1 MITVEFLKDITVKEV
16 EDATETNIDRFL
28 DYTEDAEK
36 DSDNAEK

>member
-16 EDATETNIDRFL
+16 EDSTETNIDQLL
-28 DYTEDAEK
+28 DCTEDAKK